1 MDDFLSKLYDKFSSE
16 YGAESVKKIMNELL
30 KEKEEEEKR
39 KPYKVIDYPPEKE
52 IKQNFS
58 QEDVDSLIFNEK
70 STVVNKTIHITNIS
84 KSPYGATGK
93 IDVGQKSYDIQ
104 IPLLKGEDKA
114 FLKQYNEKDI
124 LCKADITHNEDIDA
138 FIVSFLEIY
147 DICSPEQKWKE
158 LLKNKSLAERIDFCI
173 QAFGLDPKVMLYHEK
188 IIFIFRIIPLIVEK
202 FLMVEPSK
210 MQIGKTE
217 TYSKLGFVPY
227 TLLVTR
233 ANMFIDGRNGKNGI
247 FFETPISLVID
258 EFTKIEDLDFITA
271 IQIYMNGEKY
281 IGSIQ
286 IGYNS
291 EKKSNVSV
299 VLLGNFKQNNLD
311 YTKIFANRKNIFRRT
326 IIDSRDGEALV
337 SRINAIP
344 NSWGCRTLSKNLI
357 ADSNTNLYNL
367 EILKR
372 AIPLLRKERLDLQ
385 EIYKNLEISNSN
397 LSVRATQSIEKSFE
411 GFIKLLF
418 PELID
423 EFSKDFINRYKKELL
438 FLYER
443 SVEMR
448 LVVNSQL
455 KIINPSNNIQDI
467 FSELHSEQKS
477 ILFNIRE
484 PHVVTPHRIIIDL
497 GRTIK
502 KIPLD
507 TIGVEQNKAEI
518 ELIKDYHSF
527 RDDYEF
533 DEISGIL
540 EHDDFY
546 TCHELKRKY
555 KRGDYWSE
563 GLKYNYLTG
572 ELEETDISSLR
583 DFIFYYLEVNER

>member
-16 YGAESVKKIMNELL
+16 YGAENVKKIMNELI
-30 KEKEEEEKR
+30 KEKEEEKR
-39 KPYKVIDYPPEKE
+39 KPYKVIDYPPDKQ

-58 QEDVDSLIFNEK
+58 QEDVDSLRFDEK
-70 STVVNKTIHITNIS
+70 STVVNKTIDITNIS

-93 IDVGQKSYDIQ
+93 IDVGQKSYDVQ

-114 FLKQYNEKDI
+114 FLKQYNEKNI
-124 LCKADITHNEDIDA
+124 LCKADITYNEDADTF
-138 FIVSFLEIY
+138 FIFYLEIY
-147 DICSPEQKWKE
+147 DICSPVQKWKE
-158 LLKNKSLAERIDFCI
+158 LLKNKTLIERIDFFI
-173 QAFGLDPKVMLYHEK
+173 SIFGLNPQKMLYHEK
-188 IIFIFRIIPLIVEK
+188 VIFIFRIIPLIVEK

-247 FFETPISLVID
+247 FFEIPISLVID
-258 EFTKIEDLDFITA
+258 EFTKIDDPDFITA
-271 IQIYMNGEKY
+271 VQIYMNGEKY

>member
-1 MDDFLSKLYDKFSSE
+1 MDNFLLKFCNKLSSE
-16 YGAESVKKIMNELL
+16 YGAENIEKIMKELL
-30 KEKEEEEKR
+30 KEKEEKR
-39 KPYKVIDYPPEKE
+39 KPYKVIDYPQGKK
-52 IKQNFS
+52 IVQNLS
-58 QEDVDSLIFNEK
+58 QDDIDSLIFDEK
-70 STVVNKTIHITNIS
+70 STVINKTMYITNIS
-84 KSPYGATGK
+84 KVPLGAIGK
-93 IDVGQKSYDIQ
+93 IDVGQKSYDVL
-104 IPLLKGEDKA
+104 IPIPKGEDKK

-247 FFETPISLVID
+247 FFEIPISLVID
-258 EFTKIEDLDFITA
+258 EFSKIDDPDFITA
-271 IQIYMNGEKY
+271 VQIYMNGEKY
-281 IGSIQ
+281 VGSIQ

-311 YTKIFANRKNIFRRT
+311 YIKILADRKNIFKGT
-326 IIDSRDGEALV
+326 VIDSKDGEALV

-372 AIPLLRKERLDLQ
+372 AIPLLRKKRLNLE

-397 LSVRATQSIEKSFE
+397 LSIRATQSIEKSFE

-455 KIINPSNNIQDI
+455 KIINYSDNNTQDT
-467 FSELHSEQKS
+467 FPALHSELKS
-477 ILFNIRE
+477 ILFNIGE
-484 PHVVTPHRIIIDL
+484 PYIVTPHRIIIDL
-497 GRTIK
+497 GKTIK

-507 TIGVEQNKAEI
+507 TVGIEQNKAEI
-518 ELIKDYHSF
+518 DLIKDYAKNSN
-527 RDDYEF
+527 YYF
-533 DEISGIL
+533 DESLGIL
-540 EHDDFY
+540 EHDKFY
-546 TCHELKRKY
+546 RYGILERKY
-555 KRGDYWSE
+555 QSGDYWTE
-563 GLKYNYLTG
+563 DLKYNYLTG
-572 ELEETDISSLR
+572 ELEEADISSLIN
-583 DFIFYYLEVNER
+583 FIFYDLEINER

>member
-30 KEKEEEEKR
+30 KEKEEEKK

-70 STVVNKTIHITNIS
+70 STAVNKTIHITNIS

-372 AIPLLRKERLDLQ
+372 AIPLLRKKRLNLE
-385 EIYKNLEISNSN
+385 EIYKNLEISNSD
-397 LSVRATQSIEKSFE
+397 LSVRATQSIEKNFE

-423 EFSKDFINRYKKELL
+423 ESFSNIINKYKKELL

-455 KIINPSNNIQDI
+455 KIINYSDNNAQDT
-467 FSELHSEQKS
+467 FPALHSELKNV
-477 ILFNIRE
+477 IFNIRE

-507 TIGVEQNKAEI
+507 TVGIEQNKAEI
-518 ELIKDYHSF
+518 ELIKDY
-527 RDDYEF
+527 DEIEADYEF

-540 EHDDFY
+540 KHDDFY
-546 TCHELKRKY
+546 TYEKLERTY
-555 KRGDYWSE
+555 QSGNYWTE
-563 GLKYNYLTG
+563 DLKYNYLTG
-572 ELEETDISSLR
+572 EVEETDISSLGN
-583 DFIFYYLEVNER
+583 FIFYDLEINER

>member
-16 YGAESVKKIMNELL
+16 YGAENVKKIMNELI
-30 KEKEEEEKR
+30 KEKEEEKR

-58 QEDVDSLIFNEK
+58 QEDIDSLIFNEK
-70 STVVNKTIHITNIS
+70 STVVNKTIDITNIS

-93 IDVGQKSYDIQ
+93 IDVGQKSYDVQ

-114 FLKQYNEKDI
+114 FLKQYNEKNI
-124 LCKADITHNEDIDA
+124 LCKADITYNEDADTF
-138 FIVSFLEIY
+138 FIFYLEIY

-173 QAFGLDPKVMLYHEK
+173 QTFGLEPKTMLYHEK

-202 FLMVEPSK
+202 YLMVEPSK

-217 TYSKLGFVPY
+217 TYSKLGFIPY

-247 FFETPISLVID
+247 FFEIPISLVID
-258 EFTKIEDLDFITA
+258 EFSKIDDPDFITA
-271 IQIYMNGEKY
+271 VQIYMNGEKY
-281 IGSIQ
+281 VGSIQ

-311 YTKIFANRKNIFRRT
+311 YIKIFADRKNIFRGT
-326 IIDSRDGEALV
+326 VIDSKDGEALV

-372 AIPLLRKERLDLQ
+372 AIPLLRKKRINLE

-397 LSVRATQSIEKSFE
+397 LSVRATQSIEKNFE

-423 EFSKDFINRYKKELL
+423 ESFSNIINKYKKELL

-455 KIINPSNNIQDI
+455 KIINNTQDI
-467 FSELHSEQKS
+467 FPALHSELKS
-477 ILFNIRE
+477 ILFNIGE

-518 ELIKDYHSF
+518 ELIKDYEKNS
-527 RDDYEF
+527 DYYF
-533 DEISGIL
+533 DESLGTL
-540 EHDDFY
+540 EHDKFY
-546 TCHELKRKY
+546 RYSILERKY
-555 KRGDYWSE
+555 QSGDYWTE
-563 GLKYNYLTG
+563 DLKYNYLTG
-572 ELEETDISSLR
+572 ELEEADISSLIK
-583 DFIFYYLEVNER
+583 FIFYDLEINER

>member
-16 YGAESVKKIMNELL
+16 YGAENVKKIMNELI
-30 KEKEEEEKR
+30 KEKEEEKR
-39 KPYKVIDYPPEKE
+39 KPYKVIDYPPDKQ

-58 QEDVDSLIFNEK
+58 QEDVDSLRFDEK
-70 STVVNKTIHITNIS
+70 STVVNKTIDITNIS

-93 IDVGQKSYDIQ
+93 IDVGQKSYDVQ

-114 FLKQYNEKDI
+114 FLKQYNEKNI
-124 LCKADITHNEDIDA
+124 LCKADITYNEDADTF
-138 FIVSFLEIY
+138 FIFYLEIY
-147 DICSPEQKWKE
+147 DICSPVQKWKE
-158 LLKNKSLAERIDFCI
+158 LLKNKTLIERIDFFI
-173 QAFGLDPKVMLYHEK
+173 SIFGLNPQKMLYHEK
-188 IIFIFRIIPLIVEK
+188 VIFIFRIIPLIVEK

-247 FFETPISLVID
+247 FFEIPISLVID
-258 EFTKIEDLDFITA
+258 EFTKIDDPDFITA
-271 IQIYMNGEKY
+271 VQIYMNGEKY
-281 IGSIQ
+281 VGSIQ

-397 LSVRATQSIEKSFE
+397 LSIRATQSIEKSFE

>member
-1 MDDFLSKLYDKFSSE
+1 MDDFLSKLYNKFSSE

-30 KEKEEEEKR
+30 KEKEEEKR

-138 FIVSFLEIY
+138 FIVSFFEIY

-281 IGSIQ
+281 VGSIQ
-286 IGYNS
+286 IAYNT
-291 EKKSNVSV
+291 EKKSNISV

-357 ADSNTNLYNL
+357 ADSNANLYNL

-497 GRTIK
+497 GKTIK

-507 TIGVEQNKAEI
+507 TVGIEQNKAEI
-518 ELIKDYHSF
+518 DLIKDYAKNSN
-527 RDDYEF
+527 YYF
-533 DEISGIL
+533 DESLGIL
-540 EHDDFY
+540 EHDKFY
-546 TCHELKRKY
+546 RYGILERKY
-555 KRGDYWSE
+555 QSGDYWTE
-563 GLKYNYLTG
+563 DLKYNYLTG
-572 ELEETDISSLR
+572 ELEEADISSLIN
-583 DFIFYYLEVNER
+583 FIFYDLEINER

>member
-16 YGAESVKKIMNELL
+16 YGAENVKKIMNELI
-30 KEKEEEEKR
+30 KEKEEEKR
-39 KPYKVIDYPPEKE
+39 KPYKVIDYPPDKQ

-58 QEDVDSLIFNEK
+58 QEDVDSLRFDEK
-70 STVVNKTIHITNIS
+70 STVVNKTIDITNIS

-93 IDVGQKSYDIQ
+93 IDVGQKSYDVQ

-114 FLKQYNEKDI
+114 FLKQYNEKNI
-124 LCKADITHNEDIDA
+124 LCKADITYNEDADTF
-138 FIVSFLEIY
+138 FIFYLEIY
-147 DICSPEQKWKE
+147 DICSPVQKWKE
-158 LLKNKSLAERIDFCI
+158 LLKNKTLIERIDFFI
-173 QAFGLDPKVMLYHEK
+173 SIFGLNPQKMLYHEK
-188 IIFIFRIIPLIVEK
+188 VIFIFRIIPLIVEK

-227 TLLVTR
+227 TLLITR

-247 FFETPISLVID
+247 FFEIPISLVID
-258 EFTKIEDLDFITA
+258 EFTKIDDPDFITA
-271 IQIYMNGEKY
+271 VQIYMNGEKY
-281 IGSIQ
+281 VGSIQ
-286 IGYNS
+286 IGYNT
-291 EKKSNVSV
+291 EKESNVSI
-299 VLLGNFKQNNLD
+299 VLLGNLKQNNLN
-311 YTKIFANRKNIFRRT
+311 YTKIFANKKNIFKGT
-326 IIDSRDGEALV
+326 VIDTKDGEALV

-357 ADSNTNLYNL
+357 SDSNTNLYNL

-385 EIYKNLEISNSN
+385 DIYINLEISNSN
-397 LSVRATQSIEKSFE
+397 LSIRATQSIEKSFE
-411 GFIKLLF
+411 GFIKVLF

-423 EFSKDFINRYKKELL
+423 ESSSNIINKYKKELL

-448 LVVNSQL
+448 LVINSQL
-455 KIINPSNNIQDI
+455 KIINNTQDI
-467 FSELHSEQKS
+467 FPALHSELKS
-477 ILFNIRE
+477 ILFNIEE

-518 ELIKDYHSF
+518 DLIKDYAKNSN
-527 RDDYEF
+527 YYF
-533 DEISGIL
+533 DESLGIL
-540 EHDDFY
+540 EHDKFY
-546 TCHELKRKY
+546 RYGILERKY
-555 KRGDYWSE
+555 QSGDYWTE
-563 GLKYNYLTG
+563 DLKYNYLTG
-572 ELEETDISSLR
+572 ELEEADISSLIN
-583 DFIFYYLEVNER
+583 FIFYDLEINER